1 MDSGVP
7 ATLDEYNAASR
18 IPEPPPEFAASAA
31 GGEVAETTASAP
43 AEVQPDAYALLEGTR
58 NLAPAA
64 RLTELSPSRSPLP
77 GRISPEKGI
86 DRALEAALSARRYGS
101 ESAFLGEIPGDF
113 AEITEILKGTS
124 EPPEKRERSF
134 LGKPPGVM
142 SADLA
147 SEVGSVAPGL
157 ALSSKV
163 ALASE
168 AGSTGAPPS
177 SVAPAAIEI
186 AKPSTP
192 MIADDVLQKEAV
204 EVASPEEVSAFEWHV
219 EPETEAE
226 LSNEVEPVASG
237 LEPRV
242 SLAEASSSGVRM
254 PDWTADDLPV
264 GTGESRKAEAEPE
277 TTIDSPHYADRPE
290 GLIPTILPK
299 PEPEFVLAEQ
309 PRSWLPN
316 EPDSEIQPVAAPLSG
331 DSAVAHAAAI
341 PQEPA
346 LEPEIGTD
354 LVAELRWMGQTAEVS
369 AEATP
374 PQVTSEV
381 AVEQP
386 SDTAAH
392 PPTPSLPAE
401 TGSPPVEAPAA
412 PLALS
417 DAAAEAIVDRVLE
430 RIVGRMIEH
439 VRPELVAEVKR
450 LLG

>member
-1 MDSGVP
+1 
-7 ATLDEYNAASR
+7 
-18 IPEPPPEFAASAA
+18 
-31 GGEVAETTASAP
+31 
-43 AEVQPDAYALLEGTR
+43 
-58 NLAPAA
+58 
-64 RLTELSPSRSPLP
+64 
-77 GRISPEKGI
+77 
-86 DRALEAALSARRYGS
+86 
-101 ESAFLGEIPGDF
+101 
-113 AEITEILKGTS
+113 
-124 EPPEKRERSF
+124 
-134 LGKPPGVM
+134 
-142 SADLA
+142 
-147 SEVGSVAPGL
+147 
-157 ALSSKV
+157 
-163 ALASE
+163 
-168 AGSTGAPPS
+168 
-177 SVAPAAIEI
+177 
-186 AKPSTP
+186 